1 MKIVISG
8 YIGKKITGIGRNL
21 ICLLDNSSSK
31 NEYVIYTNYD
41 MKNDLVFKNPNVVVK
56 YYNISKNN
64 SFKNLLWTT
73 FVFPFKVLKEKAE
86 KALIPN
92 FTLLLKE

>member
-56 YYNISKNN
+56 YYNISKIIL
-64 SFKNLLWTT
+64 SKICFGQLL
-73 FVFPFKVLKEKAE
+73 FF
-86 KALIPN
+86 
-92 FTLLLKE
+92 LLRF